1 MEWAKLT
8 GPQLERA
15 REQAGGLAVLP
26 LGSLER
32 HAGHLPCGTDGLYI
46 TALTTQAADVEP
58 AVVLPTLFYTHVH
71 EMRNNVG
78 AVSFSGRKMM
88 ELAELLMDE
97 IARNGFRK
105 IALVN
110 GHGGNRF
117 WINQL
122 MMDLCGAGKEY
133 APFVVRLGADEQV
146 EKLREATVREAHAGE
161 METSTALHVFGEFV
175 DRSAVPPDHQAGAP
189 KPVPK
194 VPAYTPIEWYSWY
207 PEAYAGDALY
217 ATAEKGRIAF
227 ESAVKRLATVYA
239 EIKANTS
246 VLEHIERFNR
256 EKHHGG

>member
-8 GPQLERA
+8 GPQLETA
-15 REQAGGLAVLP
+15 CESCGGLAVLP

-32 HAGHLPCGTDGLYI
+32 HGTHLPCGTDGLNVA
-46 TALTTQAADVEP
+46 ALCAAAAEIEP

-78 AVSFSGRKMM
+78 AVSLSGRHLIGLI
-88 ELAELLMDE
+88 ERLCDE

-117 WINQL
+117 WLPQL
-122 MMDLCGAGKEY
+122 MIDLCGADKGY
-133 APFVVRLGADEQV
+133 ATFLVRIRRDEQI
-146 EKLREATVREAHAGE
+146 ERLREATVPEAHAGE
-161 METSTALHVFGEFV
+161 METSEALHLFGDCV
-175 DRSAVPPDHQAGAP
+175 DMSAVPADHQAGAR
-189 KPVPK
+189 KPVPD

-217 ATAEKGRIAF
+217 ATVEKGKASFENRVQSLARAF
-227 ESAVKRLATVYA
+227 A
-239 EIKANTS
+239 ELKANTH

-256 EKHHGG
+256 EKRHG